1 MSVLSKPI
9 EAYNKLPKQVKA
21 AGWYV
26 ICSFLQKGISFIT
39 TPIFTRLLSPT
50 EYGMFS
56 VFTSWMDIIAIFV
69 TLRLCYGVYSQ
80 GLIKFDTERQVFSSS
95 LQGLTLTLALTWTAI
110 YLIFHNFWNGL
121 FGLTTVQMLAMLAM
135 IWTSAVFGFWSVE
148 QRVKLNYIK
157 LVIITIVVSVAKPV
171 VGIILVIN
179 AQDKVT
185 ARILGLAIV
194 ELISY
199 SGFFVLQMKRGKT
212 FFSKKFWKYVLS
224 FNIPLI
230 PHYLSQTVLNSS
242 DRIMISN
249 LVNESAA
256 GIYSLAYSVS
266 MIMRL
271 FNNAFSDSIYPWF
284 CQKIKDNKLKE
295 TEPVAYISMILI
307 AVINLLLIAFAPEV
321 IALFAPK
328 SYQDAIWVIP
338 PIAMSVF
345 FIFIY
350 DLFSTV
356 EFYYEKTKFVMIAS
370 LIAALLNIVLNYIF
384 INLFGYFAAG
394 YTTMFCYVVYATAHF
409 CFMKKICK
417 EKVGDS
423 TVFSPKVIVTI
434 SMVFVL
440 LGVVFMCLYNYP
452 LYRYI
457 ASGMLSFA
465 VVINYRKIIGFVK
478 LIYSKRHA
486 NETCK

>member
-9 EAYNKLPKQVKA
+9 EAYKKLPKQVKA

-39 TPIFTRLLSPT
+39 TPIFTRLLSST

-80 GLIKFDTERQVFSSS
+80 GLIKFDSERQVFSSS
-95 LQGLTLTLALTWTAI
+95 LQGLTLTLSVTWTAI
-110 YLIFHNFWNGL
+110 YFIFHNFWNKL
-121 FGLTTVQMLAMLAM
+121 FGLTTIQMLAMLVM

-148 QRVKLNYIK
+148 QRIKLNYVKI
-157 LVIITIVVSVAKPV
+157 VIVTVVVSVAKPV
-171 VGIILVIN
+171 LGIILVTH

-185 ARILGLAIV
+185 ARVLGLAIV

-199 SGFFVLQMKRGKT
+199 SGFFVLQMKRGKV
-212 FFSKKFWKYVLS
+212 FFSKKFWKYVLL
-224 FNIPLI
+224 FNIPLV

-295 TEPVAYISMILI
+295 TEPVAYISMALI

-328 SYQDAIWVIP
+328 SYQEAIWLIP
-338 PIAMSVF
+338 PITMSVF

-356 EFYYEKTKFVMIAS
+356 EFYYEKTKFVMFAS
-370 LIAALLNIVLNYIF
+370 LIAAVLNIVLNYIF
-384 INLFGYFAAG
+384 IKIFGYFAAG
-394 YTTMFCYVVYATAHF
+394 YTTLFCYVVYATSHF

-417 EKVGDS
+417 EKIGDA
-423 TVFSPKVIVTI
+423 TVFKPNVVVTI
-434 SMVFVL
+434 SAVFVL
-440 LGVVFMCLYNYP
+440 LGVIFMFLYNFP

-457 ASGMLSFA
+457 ASGALILA
-465 VVINYRKIIGFVK
+465 VAINYKRIIDFIKI
-478 LIYSKRHA
+478 LYSKRH
-486 NETCK
+486 E